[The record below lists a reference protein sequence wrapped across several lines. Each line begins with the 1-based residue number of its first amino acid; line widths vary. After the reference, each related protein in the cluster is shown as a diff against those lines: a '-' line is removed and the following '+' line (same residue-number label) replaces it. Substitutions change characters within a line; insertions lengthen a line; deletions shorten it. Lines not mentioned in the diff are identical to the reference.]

1 MNARA
6 GQILCVPTKR
16 KEDKDER
23 LLGAIFKVLYF
34 PFNFMLFLHKEGEAF
49 KFVPC
54 WYGKIEKDLFKQT
67 HNKVDEITRVNN
79 LIALRDFPDIFTD
92 SEYTKLVRLFKNEDQ
107 LIDYLKITEGYLT
120 EKNKRKYDELFF
132 SENKKTLKKFRA
144 FNGKDKVYFSMD
156 YIKYKVEEESKNF
169 DVFLSKRF
177 LKGST
182 RVSAEI
188 FTYFKMIINDTKYEY
203 NLLGIT
209 KENMEGRKYSKKELK
224 ELNIEL
230 EKIKE
235 AKEKEDIVYIE
246 SILKERLLV
255 WFKFFFTRLI
265 LQRYCN
271 IPAGLLVVKLED
283 YSTRMITEV
292 YNDKKLINISRNQN
306 DGSSKSFNGD
316 GLVNLFL
323 FTWNAFLHGRKI
335 KVLQSLEFNI
345 NTISDAQNLYDD
357 DIEML
362 VKNMEKEIKDA
373 NK

>member
-49 KFVPC
+49 KIVPC

-362 VKNMEKEIKDA
+362 VKNMEIEIKDA

>member
-1 MNARA
+1 
-6 GQILCVPTKR
+6 
-16 KEDKDER
+16 
-23 LLGAIFKVLYF
+23 
-34 PFNFMLFLHKEGEAF
+34 MLFLHKEGEAF